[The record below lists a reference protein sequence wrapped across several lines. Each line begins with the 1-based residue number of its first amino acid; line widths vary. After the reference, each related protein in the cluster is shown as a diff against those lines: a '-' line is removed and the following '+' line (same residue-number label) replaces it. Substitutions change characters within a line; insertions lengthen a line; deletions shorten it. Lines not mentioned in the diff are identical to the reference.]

1 MTTELRIYYE
11 FQFESLYKT
20 IETIHK
26 TSSITFNI
34 ISRYKLLDKKKK
46 TIEYLRPF
54 YVVKI
59 IEFQKEKDDIQ
70 KMKKLY
76 HFYKH
81 LKHETQNPNI
91 VNIIDVFVIK
101 TNNCYKLHII
111 MDYCK
116 YDTINKC
123 TQEFPL
129 ENEIYKRSLICDIS
143 NGLKYLYNKNIHHYC
158 LSPENIFID
167 KGGSVFPVAKIGNY
181 GLMDKINGKEEIGI
195 SNFDERFEPPEYK
208 QEMIHTKSD
217 VWSFGMIIYYIMI
230 GKTNFEKINMKN
242 EDDCEQQIIFQFNK
256 INDNNCVDLLKKML
270 VYNPLE
276 RIEMKEVFEHPFIVE
291 CQQMKQSIKKDLS
304 DYKVIKPLGSGSFG
318 DVVLAE

>member
-1 MTTELRIYYE
+1 MT
-11 FQFESLYKT
+11 
-20 IETIHK
+20 
-26 TSSITFNI
+26 
-34 ISRYKLLDKKKK
+34 
-46 TIEYLRPF
+46 PF

-70 KMKKLY
+70 KMEKLY

-101 TNNCYKLHII
+101 TNNKYKLHII

-116 YDTINKC
+116 YDTIDKC

-291 CQQMKQSIKKDLS
+291 CQQMKINQKRFIRL
-304 DYKVIKPLGSGSFG
+304 
-318 DVVLAE
+318 